1 MANVG
6 DRCKVGTNA
15 PETGRYKHSV
25 CSNTAIFNKF
35 NNLTPCQNSACP
47 QKGADWILQEKLT

>member
-6 DRCKVGTNA
+6 ESFRVGTNA

-25 CSNTAIFNKF
+25 CSNTAIFNKG
-35 NNLTPCQNSACP
+35 NNLAPCTNSQCP
-47 QKGADWILQEKLT
+47 NKGANWILQEKLT